1 LYSCAAVQ
9 PYSPPPPRSPII
21 DPNAADTR
29 PIDYRTFLESTPL
42 VPWVADAQTWEFTYI
57 GPQAVELLGFPVED
71 WYDPAFWT
79 DRIHPADRAHAVAT
93 CTTLSE
99 EGGSFEFA
107 YRMVR
112 SDGEVIWVNDIVSVE
127 MGDTGPA
134 TLRGFLIDITEQK
147 TLLQDIKESET
158 RFQKLVEEVPDA
170 LIYVRADGTVVR
182 TNRLAEA
189 MFGYSEKELVG
200 SSIESLMPERFSEDH
215 SRHREAF
222 SENPTTIH
230 MGERT
235 YLKAR
240 KRDGSEFP
248 VEIGLSVFDDRGD
261 LHYLA
266 TVRDLTAQRHIEAE
280 LRASERLLRQMVNS
294 LPSSIALLDADQRY
308 RYVNAHYG
316 QWFSVDPNEIVGRT
330 AREVMGEEAYELARL
345 RIEGALRGETEH
357 VEMVFPGPDGIPR
370 PVEVAH
376 IAQFDDEGVVSGYF
390 VIVSDI
396 SDRVNA
402 LAVDRDHREALAH
415 FSRVATMGELA
426 ASIAHELNQP
436 LAAITANAQAA
447 SRFLTMTP
455 PDLAEVDD
463 ALGDIAGDAK
473 RAAKVIRHMRDLLRK
488 GERREEDMDIVLL
501 IEETVQM
508 LSSDAIA
515 RNCVMTVE
523 SERHVPLLSGDPI
536 QLKQVVLNLVINA
549 FDALSEGNA
558 VPGALSI
565 TTSSSN
571 GWVEVNVSDN
581 GPGLPDDVVKDCFEP
596 FVTTKPEGLGMG
608 LTISRSI
615 VEAHGGKLVAETNPQ
630 GGATLRILLPVPS
643 GDEG

>member
-1 LYSCAAVQ
+1 M
-9 PYSPPPPRSPII
+9 
-21 DPNAADTR
+21 
-29 PIDYRTFLESTPL
+29 
-42 VPWVADAQTWEFTYI
+42 PWVADAQTWEFKYI

-79 DRIHPADRAHAVAT
+79 DRIHPADRAHAVDT

-107 YRMVR
+107 YRMIR

-134 TLRGFLIDITEQK
+134 TLRGFLIDI
-147 TLLQDIKESET
+147 S
-158 RFQKLVEEVPDA
+158 
-170 LIYVRADGTVVR
+170 
-182 TNRLAEA
+182 
-189 MFGYSEKELVG
+189 
-200 SSIESLMPERFSEDH
+200 
-215 SRHREAF
+215 
-222 SENPTTIH
+222 
-230 MGERT
+230 
-235 YLKAR
+235 
-240 KRDGSEFP
+240 
-248 VEIGLSVFDDRGD
+248 DR
-261 LHYLA
+261 
-266 TVRDLTAQRHIEAE
+266 RHIEAE

-316 QWFSVDPNEIVGRT
+316 EWFSVDPNEIVGRT

-345 RIEGALRGETEH
+345 RIEAALRGETEH

-488 GERREEDMDIVLL
+488 GERREENMDIVLL

-536 QLKQVVLNLVINA
+536 QLKQVILNLVINA
-549 FDALSEGNA
+549 FDAVSEGNG
-558 VPGALSI
+558 VPGVGALSI